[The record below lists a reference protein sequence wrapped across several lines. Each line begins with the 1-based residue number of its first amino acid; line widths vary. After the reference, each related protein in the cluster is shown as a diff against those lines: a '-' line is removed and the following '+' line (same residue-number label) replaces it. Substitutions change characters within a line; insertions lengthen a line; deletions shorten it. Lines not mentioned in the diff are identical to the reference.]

1 MNEPHIPTVFDLD
14 TLASMRPRAS
24 SFEEKLRG
32 WIKANAE
39 HRAFN
44 ATQLADGVLEL
55 NMLDVIGED
64 WWTGGGIT
72 SNRVKAALDSNK
84 EAKTIKVLMNSPGG
98 DVFEGLAIQS
108 LLKRTG
114 ARIEFEIIGLA
125 ASAATVIMMSGDDIK
140 IHEGA
145 MCMVHEAWTWNV
157 GNKRD
162 MRQVADFLDKI
173 DGSIRDI
180 YARRTGRA
188 AEDITRLVEAET
200 WMTAHEA
207 VSEKFATA
215 VIEAKGEPAKNRAR
229 NDVRNQPPAPQ
240 PATQQRAPAP
250 SAAEATEPKLSAE
263 EQALVDATLNK
274 HRSERA
280 AADRAARLATK
291 PLVAAQ
297 GDAAPPFGGMHH

>member
-14 TLASMRPRAS
+14 ALAAMRPRAS

-114 ARIEFEIIGLA
+114 ARIEFEVIGLA
-125 ASAATVIMMSGDDIK
+125 ASAATVIAMSGDSIK

-145 MCMVHEAWTWNV
+145 MWMVHEAWTFNV

-162 MRQVADFLDKI
+162 MRQAADFLEKI

-207 VSEKFATA
+207 VTEKFATG

-229 NDVRNQPPAPQ
+229 NEAQNQPQPPAPQ
-240 PATQQRAPAP
+240 PSPAPRSPAAASAPA
-250 SAAEATEPKLSAE
+250 LSAE

-280 AADRAARLATK
+280 AADRAARLAK
-291 PLVAAQ
+291 NPLVAAQ
-297 GDAAPPFGGMHH
+297 GDAAPPFGGMHT